1 MKLWRFFEKTDIKTK
16 EPILT
21 ALTTDKDIADA
32 FRIGRNMEKFYER
45 IDKFYDEDE
54 IDEYIKMNRGA
65 VLRYETVKTYLNKNT
80 NRQTPIEVE
89 ILLTEYELMSLM
101 ELAES
106 GVFGLLEYS
115 MIRPDI
121 FSDNLYNA
129 LKYIDYVD
137 AYKLLTMT
145 TDLADDDWDIPDIN
159 WNFDMLGLFM
169 MMFDDFIDS
178 DGFIKTV
185 KYKKRDTD

>member
-121 FSDNLYNA
+121 FSDSLYNA

-169 MMFDDFIDS
+169 IMFDEFIDG

>member
-54 IDEYIKMNRGA
+54 LDEYIKMKRGA
-65 VLRYETVKTYLNKNT
+65 VLRYEPVKTYLNKNT

-121 FSDNLYNA
+121 FSDGLYNA

-159 WNFDMLGLFM
+159 WNFDMLALFM
-169 MMFDDFIDS
+169 IMFDEFIDS